1 MDPRTLTEIQLD
13 ALGEV
18 GSIGAGHAATALSQM
33 LGMPVDIDVPDL
45 QVLAV
50 SEVPM
55 MLGGPESLVG
65 AVYSRLLGDLGGG
78 LLFVAER
85 DGLLALSDLLRS
97 RAPGTSKSLGPAEEA
112 TVTHAAAVLIAAYLA
127 AVARLTGL
135 SALPGPSQFAFDM
148 LGALLEGVTIQAG
161 LKAENA
167 VLVLTRFSTQ
177 EMSVDATLFYL
188 PDPDSLEVMLGR
200 LGVL

>member
-13 ALGEV
+13 ALAET

-33 LGMPVDIDVPDL
+33 LGSPVDIDVPDL
-45 QVLAV
+45 KVLAV
-50 SEVPM
+50 SEVPT

-65 AVYSRLLGDLGGG
+65 AVYGRLLGDLGGG
-78 LLFVAER
+78 LLFIADR
-85 DGLLALSDLLRS
+85 DALLGLSDLLRS
-97 RAPGTSKSLGPAEEA
+97 RASGTSKSIGPAEEA
-112 TVTHAAAVLIAAYLA
+112 TVTHAAGVLIAAYLA
-127 AVARLTGL
+127 AIARLTGL
-135 SALPGPSQFAFDM
+135 TTLPGPSQFVFDM
-148 LGALLEGVTIQAG
+148 LGGILEAVTVQVG

-167 VLVLTRFSTQ
+167 ILVLTRFSTS
-177 EMSVDATLFYL
+177 EMSIDASLLYL

>member
-1 MDPRTLTEIQLD
+1 MDPRTLTELQLD

-33 LGMPVDIDVPDL
+33 LGTPVDIDVPDL
-45 QVLAV
+45 KVLSV
-50 SEVPM
+50 SEVPG
-55 MLGGPESLVG
+55 MLGGPENLVG
-65 AVYSRLLGDLGGG
+65 AVYSRLLGDLNGG
-78 LLFVAER
+78 LLFIVGR
-85 DGLLALSDLLRS
+85 DALLELSDLLRS
-97 RAPGTSKSLGPAEEA
+97 RTPGTSKSLGPAEEA
-112 TVTHAAAVLIAAYLA
+112 TVTHAATVLIAAYLA

-135 SALPGPSQFAFDM
+135 STLPGPSEFAFDM
-148 LGALLEGVTIQAG
+148 LGAILEGVTVQVG

-167 VLVLTRFSTQ
+167 ILVLTRFSTT
-177 EMSVDATLFYL
+177 EICVDASLFYL